1 MSVSG
6 AKKEEEEEDE
16 EERRKTKDEKLK
28 TLCAPSTLEGA
39 SVLPI
44 SEKAERLEMPEETEL
59 TLRLGT

>member
-1 MSVSG
+1 MLRVSE
-6 AKKEEEEEDE
+6 ASKKKKVD
-16 EERRKTKDEKLK
+16 RKEKT